1 MMPSFPDIDPGSV
14 WLVGAGPGD
23 AGLLT
28 LLAHHAL
35 QRAEVVIHDA
45 LVGTDV
51 LAMIPESALCISM
64 GKRAGRTSPKQ
75 EEISAL
81 MIEHAKAGKRVV
93 RLKGGDPFVFA
104 RGAEEA
110 LGLAQ
115 AGIQF
120 RIVPGV
126 TAGIG
131 GLALAGIPLTSKEI
145 SSVAMAT
152 GHGPDGQLPADLD
165 VEGLGRSAD
174 MLIFYMAIETLPEL
188 TARLLKAGRDPN
200 TPAAI
205 VSRATLPD
213 QQVLTAT
220 LGDLVKTVERDKPPT
235 PALLV
240 IGPNVALRERLKP

>member
-1 MMPSFPDIDPGSV
+1 MSGFPDIDPGTV

-23 AGLLT
+23 PGLLT

-35 QRAEVVIHDA
+35 SQADVVIHDA
-45 LVGTDV
+45 LVGSGV
-51 LAMIPESALCISM
+51 LDMIPASAQRIAM
-64 GKRAGRTSPKQ
+64 GKRAGRTSPVQ
-75 EEISAL
+75 ETISAL
-81 MIEHAKAGKRVV
+81 MIEHAQAGKRVV

-110 LGLAQ
+110 LALAE
-115 AGIQF
+115 AGIAF

-131 GLALAGIPLTSKEI
+131 GLAMAGIPLTSKQI

-152 GHGPDGQLPADLD
+152 GHGPDGSLDPKLD

-174 MLIFYMAIETLPEL
+174 MLVFYMAIETLPEL
-188 TARLLKAGRDPN
+188 TDRLLKSGRDPQ

-205 VSRATLPD
+205 VSHASLPD
-213 QQVLTAT
+213 QQVLTSC
-220 LGDLVKTVERDKPPT
+220 LGELREAVKRAKPPT

-240 IGPNVALRERLKP
+240 IGANVALRERLTA